1 MGTNKVKKNFL
12 TLLISCLDHL
22 YNDWVGFFRVQ
33 KQYYQLG
40 NIVLTDPDY
49 RSLVISY
56 IQLQIIGN
64 CVENERICYIVQF
77 LSFIKRFK

>member
-64 CVENERICYIVQF
+64 
-77 LSFIKRFK
+77 